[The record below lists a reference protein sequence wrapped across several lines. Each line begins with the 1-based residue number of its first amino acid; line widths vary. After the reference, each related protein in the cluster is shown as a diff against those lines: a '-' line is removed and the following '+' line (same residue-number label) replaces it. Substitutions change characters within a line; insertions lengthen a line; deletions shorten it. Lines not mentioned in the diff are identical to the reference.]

1 MLVLIFIFRITDI
14 LNAKTKEII
23 LNITN
28 AKYNPLLSK
37 NLYKQKIV
45 SKDKEIMIIVIIS
58 LIVPPSYSYLLYHKK

>member
-45 SKDKEIMIIVIIS
+45 SNDKEIMIIVIIS